1 MGARTKLERGSREAS
16 MKARVGRVLAAFC
29 IGVILLALSSC
40 GGGGGGGGGG
50 ANLTISVSANPTTLQ
65 AGQTAQLGSTVMHAG
80 DCPTGNEGLLNGQYA
95 FLLRGGGSPRLVAMI
110 GSFSADGSGNITGG
124 LEDLNDTASA
134 PQTDLAVTSPASLYS
149 VGVDKRGCLA
159 LVTSQVTILFRFALS
174 SVSGGVA
181 AKGRII
187 EFDDAT
193 GDGRRAE
200 GFLVKQDRSSFAT
213 SHFQGK
219 YAFGLSGPDAT
230 NNRFVS
236 AGVIQAGSG
245 SLTSG
250 NMDTNDV
257 GTVTSNVTGVTG
269 VTVCLG
275 VAAGPWLSML
285 AGVRILC
292 CTWFLTLTSLPCQ
305 ATLSVCRIRC

>member
-50 ANLTISVSANPTTLQ
+50 ANLTIFVSANPTTLQ

-174 SVSGGVA
+174 SVSGG
-181 AKGRII
+181 GREGADHRIRRCHRRWK
-187 EFDDAT
+187 T
-193 GDGRRAE
+193 GRGLPCETGPVIVRN
-200 GFLVKQDRSSFAT
+200 QS
-213 SHFQGK
+213 
-219 YAFGLSGPDAT
+219 LSGQV
-230 NNRFVS
+230 RLRLV
-236 AGVIQAGSG
+236 GSG
-245 SLTSG
+245 R
-250 NMDTNDV
+250 DE
-257 GTVTSNVTGVTG
+257 
-269 VTVCLG
+269 
-275 VAAGPWLSML
+275 
-285 AGVRILC
+285 
-292 CTWFLTLTSLPCQ
+292 
-305 ATLSVCRIRC
+305 